1 MTEQEIRNE
10 KTQKLLKVMRTAY
23 IKTFESAVGKIVLN
37 DLRKCLP
44 EVMAECGTTDPCK
57 TYYGMGR
64 RSVMLMIEEKLKER
78 KDG

>member
-1 MTEQEIRNE
+1 MTEQDVRNE

-23 IKTFESAVGKIVLN
+23 IKTFESAAGKIVLA

-44 EVMAECGTTDPCK
+44 EPVATEDKEK
-57 TYYGMGR
+57 TYYQAVR

-78 KDG
+78 K